1 MQEVIIATLVVG
13 VIGLLI
19 GVALVAVSKTFA
31 VETDERVGLVRE
43 SLPGNN
49 CGACGYAGCDAVA
62 AAIVEGRAPVNACP
76 VCNAEAVKKI
86 GDIMGVQAEAAER
99 KVAYVHC
106 AGTCDKTSVRC
117 NYVGI
122 HDCRAAVLSG
132 ISVWECDYGC
142 LGFGSCVEA
151 CKFGALRVENGV
163 AIVDESKCAGCG
175 KCAKACPKGL
185 IELVPADKKIA
196 VRCASRD
203 RGPAVKKA
211 CTAGCLGCGVC
222 AKQCEHEAITVDGN
236 LAHIDYT
243 KCVGC
248 GKCAEKC
255 PAKIIEMF

>member
-1 MQEVIIATLVVG
+1 MSDKLKVGILGGTGMVGQRFISLLENHPWFEVTAIAASPRSAGKTYEEAVGGRWKMQT
-13 VIGLLI
+13 
-19 GVALVAVSKTFA
+19 
-31 VETDERVGLVRE
+31 
-43 SLPGNN
+43 PM
-49 CGACGYAGCDAVA
+49 
-62 AAIVEGRAPVNACP
+62 P
-76 VCNAEAVKKI
+76 EAVKKI
-86 GDIMGVQAEAAER
+86 GDIMGVQAEAAEK

-106 AGTCDKTSVRC
+106 AGSCDKTSVRC

-132 ISVWECDYGC
+132 ISVWKCDYGC

-163 AIVDESKCAGCG
+163 AIVDETKCAGCG

-211 CTAGCLGCGVC
+211 CTAGCLGCGIC

-236 LAHIDYT
+236 LAHVDYT

-255 PAKIIEMF
+255 PMKVIEMV

>member
-1 MQEVIIATLVVG
+1 M
-13 VIGLLI
+13 
-19 GVALVAVSKTFA
+19 
-31 VETDERVGLVRE
+31 
-43 SLPGNN
+43 
-49 CGACGYAGCDAVA
+49 
-62 AAIVEGRAPVNACP
+62 EGKAPVNACP

-86 GDIMGVQAEAAER
+86 GDIMGVQAEAAEK

-106 AGTCDKTSVRC
+106 AGSCDKTSVRC

-151 CKFGALRVENGV
+151 RKFGALRVENGV
-163 AIVDESKCAGCG
+163 AIVDETKCAGCG

-211 CTAGCLGCGVC
+211 CTAGCLGCGIC

-236 LAHIDYT
+236 LAHVDYT

-255 PAKIIEMF
+255 PMKVIEMV